1 MRKLI
6 LDFDNKIASDTLFQ
20 LSCKSPDG
28 VLCPK
33 LERLTWKFDAS
44 HVPLS
49 SFRLFFSPHL
59 KHVDIFTHLLPQ
71 PQLVP
76 HLLAPLTELISSL
89 PTSLEHL
96 SLMCSRGEELLKDP
110 MSSFVCRSGPS
121 LTGFGSS
128 EHLSEAAFTHLM
140 RLPNLRSWV
149 AFHEP
154 PRTLPLATFPPLEEL
169 RLNPPAGL
177 PWLRLLAPRGD
188 DQSQNG
194 LASPPAILDTNI
206 KETLKH
212 LRFLE
217 NTLVVPVLLPHISSF
232 RNLVTL
238 HAANSPCDTVG
249 ESCLFRLSDRDVENL
264 VVTLP
269 SLVSLRLGEVCGFD
283 ACATTV
289 SSLLSISIHC
299 LGLTLLETHFDTRS
313 IVSDMKNLLSEG
325 SGHDK
330 PRCKLQSLLVGLLS
344 LPVLA
349 EDVGT
354 VAMGF
359 AHIFPCMKDFSSGG
373 WDQKRWERVASE
385 LALRD

>member
-6 LDFDNKIASDTLFQ
+6 LSLDNKIASDTLSQ
-20 LSCKSPDG
+20 LSYNSPDG

-33 LERLTWKFDAS
+33 LERLIWRPVVS
-44 HVPLS
+44 YVPLS

-59 KHVDIFTHLLPQ
+59 KHVTISTLLTPRPQ
-71 PQLVP
+71 IAP
-76 HLLAPLTELISSL
+76 HLVVPLTEVILSL
-89 PTSLEHL
+89 PTSLEYL
-96 SLMCSRGEELLKDP
+96 TLMCSRGEELLKDAI
-110 MSSFVCRSGPS
+110 SSFVCRCGPS
-121 LTGFGSS
+121 LTSFCSS

-149 AFHEP
+149 SFHEP

-169 RLNPPAGL
+169 RLNPPAL

-194 LASPPAILDTNI
+194 LASPPAILNTNI

-212 LRFLE
+212 LEFLE
-217 NTLVVPVLLPHISSF
+217 NTPVVPVLLPHISSF

-238 HAANSPCDTVG
+238 YVANGFCDNG
-249 ESCLFRLSDRDVENL
+249 GACLFFLSDRDVENL

-269 SLVSLRLGEVCGFD
+269 SLVSLRLGQVCSFNV
-283 ACATTV
+283 CATTV

-299 LGLTLLETHFDTRS
+299 LGLTLLEIHFNTRS
-313 IVSDMKNLLSEG
+313 IVDDMKTLLSEG
-325 SGHDK
+325 SGRDK
-330 PRCKLQSLLVGLLS
+330 PRCKLQSLSTGFS
-344 LPVLA
+344 RLPMRE

-359 AHIFPCMKDFSSGG
+359 AYIFPCMTRLSGG
-373 WDQKRWERVASE
+373 IQDQERWKRVASE

>member
-1 MRKLI
+1 MRKLV
-6 LDFDNKIASDTLFQ
+6 LDFDHKIASDTFSW
-20 LSCKSPDG
+20 LSYNSPDG

-33 LERLTWKFDAS
+33 LERLIWTPDVS

-49 SFRLFFSPHL
+49 SFRLFLSSHL
-59 KHVDIFTHLLPQ
+59 KHVTISTLFPTQ
-71 PQLVP
+71 PQFTP
-76 HLLAPLTELISSL
+76 HLLVPLAELILSL

-96 SLMCSRGEELLKDP
+96 SLMCGRGEELLKDAI
-110 MSSFVCRSGPS
+110 SSFVCRCGPS
-121 LTGFGSS
+121 LTSFGSS
-128 EHLSEAAFTHLM
+128 EQLSEAAFSHLM

-154 PRTLPLATFPPLEEL
+154 PQTLPLVTFPSLEEL
-169 RLNPPAGL
+169 RLKSPAL

-194 LASPPAILDTNI
+194 LTSPPTILNTNV

-212 LRFLE
+212 LDCPE
-217 NTLVVPVLLPHISSF
+217 NTLVGPVLLSHISSF

-238 HAANSPCDTVG
+238 YVANDFCDIVG
-249 ESCLFRLSDRDVENL
+249 ESCLFFLSDRDVENL
-264 VVTLP
+264 AVTLP
-269 SLVSLRLGEVCGFD
+269 FLVSLRLGEVCGFNV
-283 ACATTV
+283 CANTV

-299 LGLTLLETHFDTRS
+299 LGLTLLEIHFNTRS

-325 SGHDK
+325 SGRDK

-359 AHIFPCMKDFSSGG
+359 AHIFPCVKYFSSGG
-373 WDQKRWERVASE
+373 WDQKLWERVASE